1 MLVLVL
7 ACIGVSLVVAEILI
21 SEFNDGNHSNFASW
35 VAGAYVTVGTVCLI
49 GGAVSDLC
57 SMLSAH
63 HYDPDRETDSE
74 DEPCRTNAALKGA

>member
-7 ACIGVSLVVAEILI
+7 ACIGVTLVVIEILI

-49 GGAVSDLC
+49 GGQHLACALC
-57 SMLSAH
+57 YLPTITILTVKLIRRMSHAERMQH
-63 HYDPDRETDSE
+63 
-74 DEPCRTNAALKGA
+74 

>member
-7 ACIGVSLVVAEILI
+7 ACVGVTLVVTEILV

-49 GGAVSDLC
+49 GGQRLICVLC
-57 SMLSAH
+57 YLPTITILTVKLIRRMSHAERVQH
-63 HYDPDRETDSE
+63 
-74 DEPCRTNAALKGA
+74 

>member
-7 ACIGVSLVVAEILI
+7 AGIGVTLVVTEILI

-49 GGAVSDLC
+49 GGQHLVCVLC
-57 SMLSAH
+57 YLPTITILTVKLIRRMSHAERMQH
-63 HYDPDRETDSE
+63 
-74 DEPCRTNAALKGA
+74 